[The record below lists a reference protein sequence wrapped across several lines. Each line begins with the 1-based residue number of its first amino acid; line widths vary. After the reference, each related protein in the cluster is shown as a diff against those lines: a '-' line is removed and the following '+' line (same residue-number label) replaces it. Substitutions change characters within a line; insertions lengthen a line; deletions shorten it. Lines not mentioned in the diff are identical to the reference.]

1 MLTLAHWNWNLIKK
15 LNKFYDR
22 GLTMVEFSV
31 IIRHMQKKINY
42 FLFIVQGRG
51 FHQRVE
57 LDRLG
62 VVPRFVILPIMNHIS
77 DKMKRVVEV
86 SEWYLRPHL
95 WVNP

>member
-1 MLTLAHWNWNLIKK
+1 
-15 LNKFYDR
+15 
-22 GLTMVEFSV
+22 
-31 IIRHMQKKINY
+31 MQKKTNY

-86 SEWYLRPHL
+86 YRMVSAFSLVGKSIVPPISHINNNV
-95 WVNP
+95 VNTDNIQI

>member
-1 MLTLAHWNWNLIKK
+1 MLTLAHWNRNLIKK

-51 FHQRVE
+51 LHQRFE
-57 LDRLG
+57 LDSLG
-62 VVPRFVILPIMNHIS
+62 VAPRSVILPIMDHILG
-77 DKMKRVVEV
+77 RVKLVDGV
-86 SEWYLRPHL
+86 FR
-95 WVNP
+95 NGI